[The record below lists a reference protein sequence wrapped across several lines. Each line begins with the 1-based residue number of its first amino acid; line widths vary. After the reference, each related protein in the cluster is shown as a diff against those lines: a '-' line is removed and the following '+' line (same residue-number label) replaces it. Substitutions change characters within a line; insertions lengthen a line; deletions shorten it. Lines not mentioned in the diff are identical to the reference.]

1 MEWLKKLLEE
11 AKINEGKLDVEGLLK
26 SINTEMPKHM
36 TPKETFNEVNDKLKT
51 ANATIEELKKDNK
64 DNEELQKTV
73 QKYKD
78 DLEAKDKEV
87 SAIKKENFLKDSY
100 RKAGAKEEYL
110 ELLMKTSKLDDIAE
124 VNGEYLGVEKIVDAS
139 KETYKD
145 LFKDDTTNNNDDD
158 PTYIYEP
165 NSGSDGEKG
174 SANFLDIITQ
184 NQVKRD

>member
-11 AKINEGKLDVEGLLK
+11 AKITEGKLDVEGLIK
-26 SINTEMPKHM
+26 SINTEIPKHM
-36 TPKETFNEVNDKLKT
+36 TPKETFNDVNDKLKT

-78 DLEAKDKEV
+78 DLDAKDKEV
-87 SAIKKENFLKDSY
+87 AAIKKENFLKDSY

-110 ELLMKTSKLDDIAE
+110 ELLMKTSELDEIAE
-124 VNGEYLGVEKIVDAS
+124 VNGEYLGIEKIVNAS

-145 LFKDDTTNNNDDD
+145 LFKDIENKKDDSYSPYTYVPGNDNGKVDTELQS
-158 PTYIYEP
+158 IE
-165 NSGSDGEKG
+165 
-174 SANFLDIITQ
+174 AAIL
-184 NQVKRD
+184 

>member
-11 AKINEGKLDVEGLLK
+11 AKINDGKLDVEGLLK

-36 TPKETFNEVNDKLKT
+36 TPKETFNDVNEKLKT
-51 ANATIEELKKDNK
+51 ANTTIEELKKDNK
-64 DNEELQKTV
+64 DNEELQKKV
-73 QKYKD
+73 KKYED
-78 DLEAKDKEV
+78 DLDAKDKEV
-87 SAIKKENFLKDSY
+87 AAIKKENFLKDSY
-100 RKAGAKEEYL
+100 RKSGAKEEYL

-124 VNGEYLGVEKIVDAS
+124 VNGEYLGVEKVVNDS

-145 LFKDDTTNNNDDD
+145 LFKDDTDDDGDDD

-165 NSGSDGEKG
+165 SSGSQGNKG

>member
-51 ANATIEELKKDNK
+51 ANATIEGLKKDNK

-78 DLEAKDKEV
+78 DLEAKDKEMA
-87 SAIKKENFLKDSY
+87 AIRKENFLKDSY

-110 ELLMKTSKLDDIAE
+110 DLLMKTSKLDDIAE
-124 VNGEYLGVEKIVDAS
+124 VNGEYVGVDKIITSS
-139 KETYKD
+139 KESYKD
-145 LFKDDTTNNNDDD
+145 LFKDDTTEKSDDD
-158 PTYIYEP
+158 QTYIYEP
-165 NSGSDGEKG
+165 NSGSDDNKG
-174 SANFLDIITQ
+174 NANFLDIITQ